1 MPMFLA
7 EFNPM
12 ILFLLLWGLLSWFL
26 KKKKDQLKEKDK
38 GEYSDMESSDME
50 PKEDLFTRL
59 KKLQDHLSTEVGI
72 FPSAPEPVE
81 TEEEYFAEDNEYGF
95 DEPEILETE
104 LEDVHENERYVFETD
119 IKVPA
124 KWSANWLK
132 QNLSGKS
139 ELKKLMVLKE
149 VLGEPRSIKP
159 YKGDYFQ
166 SISN

>member
-1 MPMFLA
+1 MILA

-12 ILFLLLWGLLSWFL
+12 MLFLLLWGLLSWFA

-38 GEYSDMESSDME
+38 GEYSDMEPSDIE

-59 KKLQDHLSTEVGI
+59 KKLQDHLSTEVEI

-95 DEPEILETE
+95 NEPEILETE
-104 LEDVHENERYVFETD
+104 PEDVHENEGYVFETD

-124 KWSANWLK
+124 KGSANWLK

-139 ELKKLMVLKE
+139 ELRKLMVLKE

-159 YKGDYFQ
+159 YTGDYFQ